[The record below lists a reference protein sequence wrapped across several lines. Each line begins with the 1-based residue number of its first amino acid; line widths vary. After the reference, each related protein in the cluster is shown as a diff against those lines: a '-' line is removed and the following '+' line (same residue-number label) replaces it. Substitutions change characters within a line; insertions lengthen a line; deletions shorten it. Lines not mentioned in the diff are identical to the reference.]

1 MSRPASNLPIDPAVT
16 RAAGRAGSTVR
27 RDVDPRV
34 ARPRS
39 GDAPLYQQVHKLLLG
54 RLEAGRW
61 TVGDRLPPI
70 PALAAE
76 FSASVVTIR
85 QALALL
91 EADGIVRRQRGIGT
105 AVVRDLTGL
114 RWVTLPVTLRQLID
128 TIDTVQPRVLNLRHG
143 ASLPEVPIGA
153 DERAAPSYVRMRRLH
168 HVGDSP
174 YCLIDLALDERLYRQ
189 AARQY
194 ERSPVLSIMSAR
206 GALKGVAARQQLT
219 IRVAEFDEAQHL
231 RIEPGAAVAEV
242 RRTIVDRD
250 GVVTYAAIVLYPSR
264 VVRLDMNLVNN

>member
-1 MSRPASNLPIDPAVT
+1 MSRPAAKLSTEHTVT
-16 RAAGRAGSTVR
+16 SAAGRAGAPVR
-27 RDVDPRV
+27 RGSLPAAATSR
-34 ARPRS
+34 
-39 GDAPLYQQVHKLLLG
+39 GGEAPLYQQVHKLLLG
-54 RLEAGRW
+54 RLESGRW
-61 TVGDRLPPI
+61 TVGDMLPAI
-70 PALAAE
+70 PELAEE

-91 EADGIVRRQRGIGT
+91 EADGSVRRQRGIGT
-105 AVVRDLTGL
+105 TVVRDLTQL
-114 RWVTLPVTLRQLID
+114 RWVTLPVTLKQLID

-153 DERAAPSYVRMRRLH
+153 DERAAASYVRMRRLH

-174 YCLIDLALDERLYRQ
+174 YCLIDLALDERLYCQ

-194 ERSPVLSIMSAR
+194 ERLPVLSIMSAR
-206 GALKGVAARQQLT
+206 GYLKGVAARQQLT

-231 RIEPGAAVAEV
+231 RIEPGAPVAEV

-250 GVVTYAAIVLYPSR
+250 GVVIYAAVVLYPSR
-264 VVRLDMNLVNN
+264 VVRLDMNLLTE

>member
-1 MSRPASNLPIDPAVT
+1 MPRPAAKSSTEHAVALPGADAGEPIR
-16 RAAGRAGSTVR
+16 RASPVSAAT
-27 RDVDPRV
+27 PRG
-34 ARPRS
+34 

-61 TVGDRLPPI
+61 RLGEKLPAI
-70 PALAAE
+70 PELASE

-85 QALALL
+85 QAMALL

-105 AVVRDLTGL
+105 TVVRDLTRL
-114 RWVTLPVTLRQLID
+114 RWVTLPVTLKQLID
-128 TIDTVQPRVLNLRHG
+128 TIDTVRPRVLNLRRG

-168 HVGDSP
+168 HVGNSP

-189 AARQY
+189 AARRY
-194 ERSPVLSIMSAR
+194 ERLPVLSIMSAQ

-250 GVVTYAAIVLYPSR
+250 GEVIYAAVVLYPSR
-264 VVRLDMNLVNN
+264 VVRLDMNLLTE